1 MDGHKY
7 MHVVSHLGLRMFLP
21 RFGRADVM
29 CGHGGDVMGVICML
43 SIDDGGESGGWMA
56 MGVQM

>member
-1 MDGHKY
+1 